1 MQHPFINNLS
11 DKSIEDLST
20 SLTDLTKK
28 LNFAYR
34 MQNGPMIHQLQMI
47 VESYKAEYNKKMD
60 ELMKKQNIK
69 TSVKVEK
76 EGEIISKDS

>member
-1 MQHPFINNLS
+1 M
-11 DKSIEDLST
+11 ST
-20 SLTDLTKK
+20 ALTDLTKK

-34 MQNGPMIHQLQMI
+34 TQNGPMIHQLQMV

-69 TSVKVEK
+69 TAVKVEK
-76 EGEIISKDS
+76 EGEITSK